1 MENITIKLVKAGDL
15 LAPATFLSSGLL
27 PRKIHWTSHVW
38 TGTEVPWLV
47 TRGGEGGKYLSTSR
61 VDVKM
66 VSIDLFPK
74 EMACQ
79 SLQLLFRKDNDM
91 GQRKRLEKISFSNLL
106 SEKTWLFL
114 AEKWWHLLSIPVIEG
129 LSWPYPF
136 ANPHTSQSQVRAC
149 MSRAQ
154 QESSRRR
161 RRTGGFRKQFV
172 LCFYRS
178 RFFSLQPGAL

>member
-27 PRKIHWTSHVW
+27 PRKIHWTSHIW
-38 TGTEVPWLV
+38 TGTEVPWLLI
-47 TRGGEGGKYLSTSR
+47 RGGEGGKYLSTSR

-66 VSIDLFPK
+66 VSVDLFPK

-79 SLQLLFRKDNDM
+79 SLQLLFKKDNDM
-91 GQRKRLEKISFSNLL
+91 GQGKRPEKNSFSNLL
-106 SEKTWLFL
+106 SEKTWLFF
-114 AEKWWHLLSIPVIEG
+114 AEKRWHLLSIAVIEG
-129 LSWPYPF
+129 PSWPTAPYPF
-136 ANPHTSQSQVRAC
+136 ANPHPSQSQERAC

-161 RRTGGFRKQFV
+161 RRTGGFR
-172 LCFYRS
+172 
-178 RFFSLQPGAL
+178 